1 MPAEVWTRGLV
12 GMLLC
17 DHPQGCTRAVF
28 IEALLTFGEPLFSGV
43 NSSILNRSRSL
54 SGHAL
59 VNALGRSSGVASGR
73 ASPTIVFR
81 STLGLMVDGRTST
94 PFRSTHFRV
103 GSFSRRILPP
113 ISTIERKPRI
123 ARSSRSAMLCDEL
136 FFPRSVVSPIYL
148 VYDLS
153 DAGLN
158 EENEPSSSD
167 SSRGTYGSSDVG
179 WQNSWRGRRG
189 MISVLHVCKRAG
201 TRASRG
207 G

>member
-1 MPAEVWTRGLV
+1 MPVEVWTRGLV

-81 STLGLMVDGRTST
+81 STLGLMVDGRTSNS
-94 PFRSTHFRV
+94 FRYSL
-103 GSFSRRILPP
+103 SRRFIFAPHFAAHLNNRAKTKNRQYFA
-113 ISTIERKPRI
+113 IFS
-123 ARSSRSAMLCDEL
+123 DEL
-136 FFPRSVVSPIYL
+136 QYSFP
-148 VYDLS
+148 
-153 DAGLN
+153 A
-158 EENEPSSSD
+158 PSFLPS
-167 SSRGTYGSSDVG
+167 
-179 WQNSWRGRRG
+179 
-189 MISVLHVCKRAG
+189 I
-201 TRASRG
+201 
-207 G
+207 